1 MNNTTNNRL
10 IRFILPMILLLASR
24 TLLAQSVVDHRIE
37 VSIDPEAGSLSV
49 KDTVTLPD
57 NGNTEFTLHAGLK
70 ARILTPGVQLSQ
82 TNRANREIP
91 LQGYR
96 VSLPQ
101 GVKQFTLEYA
111 GKIEHGFTTTHEST
125 GRSRQR
131 LAGTISSEGV
141 FLDAG
146 VAWYP
151 RFGDA
156 LKTFSLSVD
165 LPNGWLVVSQGSGPA
180 KAQGSG
186 ATVWSANLPQD
197 DIYLIAAPFHFYSK
211 QQGNTEAQVFLRQK
225 DPNLADRYLQAT
237 SRYLTLYEQLIGPYP
252 YAKFALVE
260 NFWETGYG
268 MPSFTLLGS
277 RVIRLPFII
286 YTSYPHEILH
296 NWWGNGVYVDYA
308 QGNWSEGL
316 TSYLADHL
324 LKEQRGQGMAY
335 RRSAL
340 QRYGDFVRDSNDF
353 PLTDFRSR
361 HTSASQ
367 AVGYDKALMMFHM
380 LRRKLGDELFIQ
392 GLRRFY
398 RINLFKQAGYAE
410 LRSAF
415 EQISGSDLRPF
426 FQQWTERNGA
436 PRLELSKL
444 KVTAQAGGYRL
455 SGKLRQTQAAAPFEL
470 DIPIII
476 YLADAPPLRRTL
488 AMREH
493 SLDLDFTLPGK
504 PLRFEID
511 PWFDLFRELH
521 PDEVPPVFSKLFGA
535 ERLLILLPADAP
547 KALLEGYRRLAN
559 QWASGSSNIEI
570 RLDRDLSQLPQ
581 DRQIWLMGR
590 ENHFLDIF
598 SNTLNNND
606 YSVSDETLSIKQKTF
621 PRSDHSFAFA
631 GRSESGNT
639 IAWLTSDDPASLPG
653 LARKLP
659 HYGKYSY
666 LVFEG
671 KRPDNRAKGQWEVSR
686 SPLQRQIHSEQAAN
700 RIAPPAP
707 LLEALD
713 NLPHPSAEGTESTL
727 KRLKM

>member
-10 IRFILPMILLLASR
+10 LRFILPMILLLASH
-24 TLLAQSVVDHRIE
+24 TLLAQPVVDHRIE
-37 VSIDPEAGSLSV
+37 VSIDPETGSLTV

-57 NGNTEFTLHAGLK
+57 NGNTGFTLHAGLK

-82 TNRANREIP
+82 TSRANREIP

-101 GVKQFTLEYA
+101 GVKQFTLEYT
-111 GKIEHGFTTTHEST
+111 GKIKHGFTTTHEST

-151 RFGDA
+151 RFSGS

-165 LPNGWLVVSQGSGPA
+165 LPDGWLVVSQGSGPV
-180 KAQGSG
+180 KAQDSKT
-186 ATVWSANLPQD
+186 TVWSANLPQD

-225 DPNLADRYLQAT
+225 DPNLAERYLQAT
-237 SRYLTLYEQLIGPYP
+237 SRYLTLYEKLIGPYP

-308 QGNWSEGL
+308 HGNWSEGL

-353 PLTDFRSR
+353 PLTAFRSR

-367 AVGYDKALMMFHM
+367 SVGYDKALMMFHM
-380 LRRKLGDELFIQ
+380 LRRKLGDEQFVQ
-392 GLRRFY
+392 GLRSFY
-398 RINLFKQAGYAE
+398 RDNQFKQAGYAE

-415 EQISGSDLRPF
+415 EQVSGSDLRAF
-426 FQQWTERNGA
+426 FQQWTERKGA
-436 PRLELSKL
+436 PRLELSEL
-444 KVTAQAGGYRL
+444 KVAAQADGYRL

-476 YLADAPPLRRTL
+476 YLADAPPLRMIL
-488 AMREH
+488 PMREH
-493 SLDLDFTLPGK
+493 SLDLNFTLAGK
-504 PLRFEID
+504 PLRLEID
-511 PWFDLFRELH
+511 PWLDLFRELH

-535 ERLLILLPADAP
+535 EQLLIVLPADAREP
-547 KALLEGYRRLAN
+547 LLEGYGQLAN
-559 QWASGSSNIEI
+559 QWASGNNNIEI
-570 RLDRDLSQLPQ
+570 RLDKDLSQLPE

-590 ENHFLDIF
+590 ENQFLEIL
-598 SNTLNNND
+598 NKTLNNKD
-606 YSVSDETLSIKQKTF
+606 YYFSDETVSIKHKTF
-621 PRSDHSFAFA
+621 PRSAHSFALA

-671 KRPDNRAKGQWEVSR
+671 ERPDNRAKGQWDASR
-686 SPLQRQIHSEQAAN
+686 SPLQRQFHSGPVD
-700 RIAPPAP
+700 RITPPAS
-707 LLEALD
+707 LLDALD
-713 NLPHPSAEGTESTL
+713 NLPHPSAEVTESTL
-727 KRLKM
+727 QKLKM